1 MEDIVVSIRS
11 NLLQIITRWEQSGQ
25 SEGGML
31 DIQGEMEATE
41 GPAANHNHDDGNSFA
56 MASQHASAAD
66 EVSHREDSIGCLSG
80 RSSRALQSRASF
92 LNGRPSYLL
101 YFSEVA
107 DRHQILQSS
116 LQRLSNRAGAKD
128 APSVPSTVS
137 NSSGGGRAQQ
147 QRPQQQEQYIA
158 DGSLLTPL
166 VESIKELVQSQQE
179 MELNQA
185 KDWIHELQ
193 SEEQQQ
199 LTQGNEQIRERA
211 FRRRAELMDLARKY
225 RKLKAEL
232 NLSDERSRQLSESI
246 SRKVVIS
253 KTQSVSST
261 FWNCCALCKQRS

>member
-1 MEDIVVSIRS
+1 M
-11 NLLQIITRWEQSGQ
+11 
-25 SEGGML
+25 
-31 DIQGEMEATE
+31 
-41 GPAANHNHDDGNSFA
+41 
-56 MASQHASAAD
+56 
-66 EVSHREDSIGCLSG
+66 
-80 RSSRALQSRASF
+80 
-92 LNGRPSYLL
+92 
-101 YFSEVA
+101 
-107 DRHQILQSS
+107 
-116 LQRLSNRAGAKD
+116 
-128 APSVPSTVS
+128 
-137 NSSGGGRAQQ
+137 
-147 QRPQQQEQYIA
+147 
-158 DGSLLTPL
+158 
-166 VESIKELVQSQQE
+166 ESIKELVQSQQE

-261 FWNCCALCKQRS
+261 F